1 MPPTARDIKRA
12 LARIRAVLPVE
23 KQFDAARRNIRL
35 GLERISRIIPA
46 RQDWIGVHVAGT
58 NGKGSICTLLAG
70 MLRRA
75 GLSHGVFV
83 SPAMPE
89 PHNGVLING
98 RYANKR
104 MYELETTDVRASYRR
119 AASGWKFSMGE
130 DPGDLTPF
138 ELQTAT
144 AFRVFD
150 KMHVKYGIVEV
161 GMGGAT
167 DATNAM
173 REKDVTIISRI
184 GLDHQEYLGGTIEAI
199 AKVKA
204 GIMRK
209 SVPCIVDHTNTDSVL
224 AVLTEHANE
233 VGTQIWLS
241 SKAAP
246 LLEKLDRDRF
256 QLQPYEERNLMC
268 ALLAFQR
275 LFPNLKLDVNQL
287 VPSQPFLPGRKE
299 HVMVTGLT
307 GGLRKSPLFVDGA
320 HNLLGVEALAALVND
335 GGMRKGDE
343 PLTWVMAM
351 SSSTTKPFAQII
363 ETLLRPQDNFAFA
376 EYEPQD
382 NDPPPAPAD
391 LGRDIGRALLND
403 TSQLYDG
410 DAKISAAVQWACA
423 KAGEGPVVVTGS
435 LYMIRELYKVAG
447 VEPQRQIGTMRPGPS
462 QLWHYTR
469 QATQRVLTD
478 EEEREFKRAKKHNWV
493 SPRVSP
499 VLRDVR
505 DGGKP
510 RKEVV
515 PEWVRDLHR
524 TAAHHKKQADGYG
537 AAIASIEKD
546 MGEGGKDSPLG
557 QTIRELK
564 RKRGEH
570 RSMYDK
576 AISDARQRVSSNK
589 RVLSYAQIFGRRK
602 KRREG
607 PVTALL
613 RKYKLLDR
621 MKVLEATPKKSV
633 ARTPAELGAAE
644 APNMTDPSVEEQL
657 RQRRDLMHRS
667 LTKMMARKA
676 KKMKART
683 SNATIPLK
691 ISLEEKL
698 AEKGVLR
705 PSTIIGPETRVR
717 MPKPGISVNMGAE
730 TKALTATKEAPKESV
745 SAAASFME
753 KFSDRVEQKPSRAAE
768 APQANAS
775 FEILFEEK
783 FRDRMEPRQ
792 TTAEDA
798 GTRKTTASFEAIPDE
813 RRMPEQRR
821 PGEEEAKTEA
831 QKTTAPSEER
841 PSEGKTPAQ
850 RVAGAEA
857 EARKMIASL
866 EETLT
871 ERKTL
876 EQRRE
881 AGQEK
886 MNISSEER
894 PSERKTLDP
903 KREAETEAKPK
914 PKPKPE
920 AQKTLSSFEEEVNR
934 RIAVEQ
940 RKAAKAEAK
949 AEARKMAA
957 PEKKLTARQRRDQ
970 RRAEEAEARRLAE
983 EGEKRKEEDEEEEEE
998 EEEDDDDSS
1007 RERASWPAQKKRLG
1021 GKEKRAQQRSGKK
1034 KKT

>member
-1 MPPTARDIKRA
+1 MPPTARDIKRV

-46 RQDWIGVHVAGT
+46 RQDWIGIHVAGT
-58 NGKGSICTLLAG
+58 NGKGSICMLLAG

-104 MYELETTDVRASYRR
+104 MYELETNDVCASYRR
-119 AASGWKFSMGE
+119 AASGWKFSLGE

-173 REKDVTIISRI
+173 REKAVTIISRI

-209 SVPCIVDHTNTDSVL
+209 SVPCIVDDTNPDSVL

-246 LLEKLDRDRF
+246 LLKNLDRERF
-256 QLQPYEERNLMC
+256 QLRPYEERNLMC
-268 ALLAFQR
+268 ALLAFQG
-275 LFPNLKLDVNQL
+275 LFPNLKLDVNHL

-299 HVMVTGLT
+299 RVSVTGLT
-307 GGLRKSPLFVDGA
+307 GGLRKNPLFVDGA
-320 HNLLGVEALAALVND
+320 HNLLGVEALAAHVNE
-335 GGMRKGDE
+335 GGMRKGEE
-343 PLTWVMAM
+343 PLTWVMGM

-363 ETLLRPQDNFAFA
+363 ETLLRPQDNLAFA
-376 EYEPQD
+376 EYEPQA
-382 NDPPPAPAD
+382 NDPLPAPAD

-403 TSQLYDG
+403 ASQIYDG
-410 DAKISAAVQWACA
+410 DASISAAVQWACA

-435 LYMIRELYKVAG
+435 LYMIRELYKVDG
-447 VEPQRQIGTMRPGPS
+447 VEPQCKIGTMRPGPS

-469 QATQRVLTD
+469 QAMQRVLTD
-478 EEEREFKRAKKHNWV
+478 EEEREFKRARQHNWV

-499 VLRDVR
+499 VFRDVR

-510 RKEVV
+510 RTEVV

-564 RKRGEH
+564 VKQGEH
-570 RSMYDK
+570 RRMYDK
-576 AISDARQRVSSNK
+576 AILDVRQRVSNK
-589 RVLSYAQIFGRRK
+589 RFLSYTQIFGRRK

-621 MKVLEATPKKSV
+621 VKTLEAMPKKKV
-633 ARTPAELGAAE
+633 KRKTEKMGAAK
-644 APNMTDPSVEEQL
+644 APNMNDGVSAEEQL
-657 RQRRDLMHRS
+657 RQRRDLMQWRPTE
-667 LTKMMARKA
+667 TKAEKV
-676 KKMKART
+676 KSPKTGVLLKM
-683 SNATIPLK
+683 
-691 ISLEEKL
+691 SLEKKL
-698 AEKGVLR
+698 SER
-705 PSTIIGPETRVR
+705 R
-717 MPKPGISVNMGAE
+717 MPKPRIAVEMKPEAKARAEDERKGAASVDALFAE
-730 TKALTATKEAPKESV
+730 KLSARREEKPTRATEAGNAHASFETVSV
-745 SAAASFME
+745 ETSSDRMQPEQTRAEDAEMRMTAASF
-753 KFSDRVEQKPSRAAE
+753 
-768 APQANAS
+768 
-775 FEILFEEK
+775 EEK
-783 FRDRMEPRQ
+783 MR
-792 TTAEDA
+792 
-798 GTRKTTASFEAIPDE
+798 E

-821 PGEEEAKTEA
+821 AREAEA
-831 QKTTAPSEER
+831 E
-841 PSEGKTPAQ
+841 
-850 RVAGAEA
+850 AEA
-857 EARKMIASL
+857 EARKTTVSS
-866 EETLT
+866 EERPSK
-871 ERKTL
+871 RKTL

-881 AGQEK
+881 AK
-886 MNISSEER
+886 A
-894 PSERKTLDP
+894 
-903 KREAETEAKPK
+903 EAEPKPK
-914 PKPKPE
+914 PKPNPE
-920 AQKTLSSFEEEVNR
+920 AQKTLSPFDEEVNR
-934 RIAVEQ
+934 RVAVEQ

-949 AEARKMAA
+949 AEARKLAA
-957 PEKKLTARQRRDQ
+957 PEKKTSTARKIGQVYYNLGILAGTTVVEISASDLTAQSVSQTGPKVRKMMDKALGQVLFIDEAYGLRGGGFAQGAVDELVGGMTKPRYQGKMIIILTGYVGNINKSRFPQTIRREWV
-970 RRAEEAEARRLAE
+970 A
-983 EGEKRKEEDEEEEEE
+983 
-998 EEEDDDDSS
+998 
-1007 RERASWPAQKKRLG
+1007 LG
-1021 GKEKRAQQRSGKK
+1021 KRALEMQSRGK
-1034 KKT
+1034 TVDIS